1 MKVESIF
8 KYFNSINADL
18 FFCMVLFFASL
29 KYVYGIRKIFDIV
42 MYDESSYLFSG
53 YHLLEKG
60 FPDGQQ
66 APLYAVWYF
75 ILSQFQPNK
84 IELFYLNFQVLA
96 IVTPIIFYLLLRR
109 YKLHIMASIIISF
122 LFMISFSNLPLSPKV
137 SNFALLVILMF
148 FILATYAKKIF
159 SYIGI
164 VSFGS
169 LLASFIRPELF
180 IAYLL
185 LIFVYVSL
193 IFIKTKEFKISD
205 LMFFVVFLILSFFLL
220 WGIGLPLKGGRE
232 NAAIIQHFAVNW
244 VEWSG
249 SELSGW
255 TDSIEIFKQN
265 FGDSDSFLSMLKNNP
280 FMLFKHL
287 GSNILKVPYN
297 AFGLL
302 FVHSTIFFPRDFF
315 ILESVLLILLIII
328 YIFIKRKKIKY
339 NIFKKINSQ
348 KRLLVS
354 AIIYLFPV
362 CLALLLIYPR
372 FHYLVLS
379 NTLVVIVISVLCV
392 SNQIKDKLNK
402 QLLFVGIILIAISPN
417 AIDAFAYKKSI
428 GKRLGDL
435 SNVKT
440 INFIS
445 SLNIS
450 KEVNI
455 LEAEGGY
462 HYYLEENFKRVAEY
476 YKNNQSFNTFRQEY
490 NISMIVLT
498 EKLMN
503 DSRLKNDVEW
513 KYFLENYEKIGFKMV
528 DIPETKRKLIFHED
542 LLL

>member
-1 MKVESIF
+1 M
-8 KYFNSINADL
+8 
-18 FFCMVLFFASL
+18 
-29 KYVYGIRKIFDIV
+29 
-42 MYDESSYLFSG
+42 
-53 YHLLEKG
+53 
-60 FPDGQQ
+60 
-66 APLYAVWYF
+66 
-75 ILSQFQPNK
+75 
-84 IELFYLNFQVLA
+84 
-96 IVTPIIFYLLLRR
+96 
-109 YKLHIMASIIISF
+109 
-122 LFMISFSNLPLSPKV
+122 
-137 SNFALLVILMF
+137 
-148 FILATYAKKIF
+148 
-159 SYIGI
+159 
-164 VSFGS
+164 
-169 LLASFIRPELF
+169 
-180 IAYLL
+180 
-185 LIFVYVSL
+185 
-193 IFIKTKEFKISD
+193 
-205 LMFFVVFLILSFFLL
+205 
-220 WGIGLPLKGGRE
+220 
-232 NAAIIQHFAVNW
+232 
-244 VEWSG
+244 
-249 SELSGW
+249 
-255 TDSIEIFKQN
+255 
-265 FGDSDSFLSMLKNNP
+265 
-280 FMLFKHL
+280 
-287 GSNILKVPYN
+287 
-297 AFGLL
+297 
-302 FVHSTIFFPRDFF
+302 
-315 ILESVLLILLIII
+315 
-328 YIFIKRKKIKY
+328 
-339 NIFKKINSQ
+339 
-348 KRLLVS
+348 
-354 AIIYLFPV
+354 
-362 CLALLLIYPR
+362 LIYPR